1 MGRLLRRV
9 CQRQRRRSHED
20 NHSRNRTSCY
30 LLRLRGLQITYR
42 ASVAR
47 VAPDARRQKGQ
58 MTNLLA
64 TIFLTV
70 TTNWVDVARIQ
81 PINNGPPGNLLYY
94 PASTQQRG
102 TIITNTVARIKYD
115 GREVDVI

>member
-1 MGRLLRRV
+1 
-9 CQRQRRRSHED
+9 
-20 NHSRNRTSCY
+20 
-30 LLRLRGLQITYR
+30 
-42 ASVAR
+42 
-47 VAPDARRQKGQ
+47 

-115 GREVDVI
+115 GREVDVILKSVEAPAVLDRTISDMDQSRFAKWGFSPN